1 MAQFN
6 FDQVDEYVQS
16 QGEGFTFLKLQDH
29 NWSAKVRFMYGPGET
44 FQGFSVHNISPD
56 PRRPKYVPCL
66 RELGQPLDVC
76 PLCKAGSSVTAQFYI
91 PVYVISI
98 TKCINGV
105 TQAEEPVN
113 QVMLFQRGKTFQG
126 ALSSA
131 IRQSAGTPL
140 VNNIFNIVR
149 NGKAQNLDTTYM
161 VEFFSR
167 DNVSLN
173 DLPERPVV
181 LGSYILPEMTF
192 EKMTALINGNTSS
205 TADVTPRTVSATTAQ
220 TTPANATISYVNN
233 TNTRNNVPF

>member
-1 MAQFN
+1 MTQFN
-6 FDQVDEYVQS
+6 FDQLDNYVQS

-44 FQGFSVHNISPD
+44 FQGFAVHNISAD
-56 PRRPKYVPCL
+56 TRRPKYVPCL

-98 TKCINGV
+98 TKCISGV
-105 TQAEEPVN
+105 MQAEEPVN

-161 VEFFSR
+161 VEFVGR
-167 DNVSLN
+167 DTTTLEN
-173 DLPERPVV
+173 LPERPEV
-181 LGSYILPEMTF
+181 LGSYVLPEMTF
-192 EKMTALINGNTSS
+192 EKMSALVNNAATPS
-205 TADVTPRTVSATTAQ
+205 ADVTPRTVNAAAPNT
-220 TTPANATISYVNN
+220 NATLGTTYTNN
-233 TNTRNNVPF
+233 ASSARVPF